1 MLSDAK
7 YVAQRPFGIHAAA
20 RTVTRITDK
29 TPRILAPALF
39 LVPCV
44 IAVLAHQPAMDN
56 GFTNWDDPMYL
67 LGNELTVDPL
77 AEGVGGLLRTERIG
91 YPVPA
96 TVLVY
101 AAERRL
107 FATSGRFGLDPAGFH
122 GVSLALHALAALL
135 LALLALRLGA
145 SLLGAVAAASL
156 FAAHPLTVEPVA
168 WVTGQ
173 KDLLAAT
180 FALAALAIRAGP
192 RGQRAG
198 ASIACA
204 ALAVLAMASKPSAVA
219 LPVLIIGVDLVLER
233 DVKRRGAVA
242 LYAVL
247 GALAAA
253 VIAMSLLG
261 HEAQGISPTGSF
273 GLSSLGDA
281 AWTYTLQLGH
291 AAWPSGLVPRYFAP
305 TGLVYAIMVAL
316 GVLLATLTMVAAWVA
331 WRRGAH
337 AVAFGIGAAL
347 VAYLPTSG
355 LLPLPRGP
363 ADSYMYLPLA
373 LAAIAVARV
382 LGRGIDITSSVE
394 RGALGV
400 IVALVVALGVVASR
414 GQATMWR
421 DSPTLWS
428 ELALAYPDEPRALM
442 RVGDAYLFE
451 QQPGQALLLFDDLET
466 RFPEFVNARGGHAD
480 ALMLTGRDADAERK
494 YAQAA
499 HAPGGPQQRDA
510 YAFFLVS
517 HGAVEPTDT
526 ALAHD
531 ALRAIAPELAERGK
545 RPTSLARAAD
555 LLERYGEAELAAK
568 IRARRAAVLQRNRR

>member
-1 MLSDAK
+1 LAE
-7 YVAQRPFGIHAAA
+7 IA
-20 RTVTRITDK
+20 RNRLTF
-29 TPRILAPALF
+29 ALF
-39 LVPCV
+39 LAPCV
-44 IAVLAHQPAMDN
+44 IAVLAHQPGLDN

-67 LGNELTVDPL
+67 LGNELTQDPL
-77 AEGVGGLLRTERIG
+77 AQGVGGLLRTESIG

-101 AAERRL
+101 AAEREL
-107 FATSGRFGLDPAGFH
+107 FEAGGRFGLDPAGFH

-135 LALLALRLGA
+135 LAVVAFRLGA

-192 RGQRAG
+192 RGQRTA

-204 ALAVLAMASKPSAVA
+204 GFAILAMASKPSAVA
-219 LPVLIIGVDLVLER
+219 LPALIVGIDLALER
-233 DVKRRGAVA
+233 NVTRRGAVA
-242 LYAVL
+242 LYGVL
-247 GALAAA
+247 GVLAAA
-253 VIAMSLLG
+253 VIGLSLLG
-261 HEAQGISPTGSF
+261 HEAQGVSPTGSV

-291 AAWPSGLVPRYFAP
+291 VAWPSGLVARYFAP
-305 TGLVYAIMVAL
+305 TGTTYAIMVVA
-316 GVLLATLTMVAAWVA
+316 GVLLAPLTVLAAWIA

-337 AVAFGIGAAL
+337 AVAFGVGAAL

-373 LAAIAVARV
+373 LAGVAVARSV
-382 LGRGIDITSSVE
+382 GRGLDLTSSVE
-394 RGALGV
+394 RGAL
-400 IVALVVALGVVASR
+400 ALILALLVSLSAVASR

-428 ELALAYPDEPRALM
+428 ELVVANPDEPRALM

-451 QQPGQALLLFDDLET
+451 QQPGQAVLIFEDLER

-480 ALMLTGRDADAERK
+480 ALMLAGRDVDAERV

-499 HAPGGPQQRDA
+499 RAPGGGQQRDA

-517 HGAVEPTDT
+517 HAAVAPTDRD
-526 ALAHD
+526 LARD
-531 ALRAIAPELAERGK
+531 CLRAVAGELAERGK

-555 LLERYGEAELAAK
+555 LLEGYGDADLAAK
-568 IRARRAAVLQRNRR
+568 LRARRDAVLQRRR